1 MIKQLKVDGY
11 VFEFYG
17 FKNGI
22 AYHIDG
28 KNQFPYYFN
37 NMRDAINFAYEY
49 GEIKRSIGM

>member
-1 MIKQLKVDGY
+1 MIKQIKIDGY
-11 VFEFYG
+11 LFEFFG
-17 FKNGI
+17 FENGI
-22 AYHIDG
+22 IYHIDG